1 MEWLDI
7 LQKALVSGGILYL
20 LVDRFARTNEQ
31 RGSDAA
37 QMIKQVAEAFEKTL
51 GTVTTY
57 TQEVIEKMRDDRR
70 DAEKRHEQTEK
81 RCEKLEGRLDEI
93 EEENK
98 LLKTIL
104 NQAFGCKFL
113 KTGNNKDCPVL
124 TENQKR
130 LKAQCKVVCRT
141 TEKEKDL

>member
-1 MEWLDI
+1 MEWLETIKEVI
-7 LQKALVSGGILYL
+7 LGGGIVYL
-20 LVDRFARTNEQ
+20 LIDRFARTKEQ
-31 RGSDAA
+31 RGTDAA

-51 GTVTTY
+51 ETVTKY

-70 DAEKRHEQTEK
+70 SEDKRHEQTER
-81 RCEKLEGRLDEI
+81 RCAQLEVRFEEI
-93 EEENK
+93 AADNE
-98 LLKTIL
+98 LLKTIV

-130 LKAQCKVVCRT
+130 LKARCKAVC
-141 TEKEKDL
+141 KPDEKDLNT

>member
-1 MEWLDI
+1 MTWSDI
-7 LQKALVSGGILYL
+7 IQTTLVSGGVLYL
-20 LVDRFARTNEQ
+20 LVDRFVRTREQ

-57 TQEVIEKMRDDRR
+57 SQDVIEKMREDRR
-70 DAEKRHEQTEK
+70 SEDKRHEQTERRCSQLEK
-81 RCEKLEGRLDEI
+81 RLEELAA
-93 EEENK
+93 ENE
-98 LLKTIL
+98 LLKAIF
-104 NQAFGCKFL
+104 NQAFGCKFI

-130 LKAQCKVVCRT
+130 MKARCKAACKPE
-141 TEKEKDL
+141 EKELE